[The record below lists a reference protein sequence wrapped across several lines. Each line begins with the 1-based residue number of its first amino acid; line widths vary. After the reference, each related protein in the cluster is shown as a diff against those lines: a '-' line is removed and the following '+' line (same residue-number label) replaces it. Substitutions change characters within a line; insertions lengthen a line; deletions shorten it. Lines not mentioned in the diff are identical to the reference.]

1 VGGPDRGG
9 LTLRVRHGRGCT
21 ARASRAGRRGPRI
34 WARASAARAE
44 HAVNGREHCFR
55 PATLDGDRPRSGS
68 QTLVLPGRAHA
79 SPRRSLRHVRRH
91 RRPRD
96 GRRHRAEM
104 RHGPAASPAPSPA
117 PNTNTPSS
125 WPSDRHRDPRHPA
138 STNAASA
145 IIRASQAMEPA
156 PRRRSQPSTQ
166 KSGTLSARLEVSV
179 DRAGSPGAVEPPPGR
194 CAVYGVGS
202 ANVPPKMSE
211 LPNVAG
217 QSCSGAGAAG
227 LWPSCSAWRQVS
239 IAGQS
244 APLLVSFHTA
254 AP

>member
-1 VGGPDRGG
+1 MHR
-9 LTLRVRHGRGCT
+9 TSISGRS
-21 ARASRAGRRGPRI
+21 SRPSHLGESERCESRTRCQ
-34 WARASAARAE
+34 WARALLSSGDVRRRSTAVGVSDPRPAGPRACFAPAVAPSCPTSSPTPRWTPPPRRDAAWTGCIAGALTCAEYE
-44 HAVNGREHCFR
+44 HALIV
-55 PATLDGDRPRSGS
+55 A
-68 QTLVLPGRAHA
+68 
-79 SPRRSLRHVRRH
+79 
-91 RRPRD
+91 
-96 GRRHRAEM
+96 
-104 RHGPAASPAPSPA
+104 
-117 PNTNTPSS
+117 
-125 WPSDRHRDPRHPA
+125 SDRHRDPRHPA